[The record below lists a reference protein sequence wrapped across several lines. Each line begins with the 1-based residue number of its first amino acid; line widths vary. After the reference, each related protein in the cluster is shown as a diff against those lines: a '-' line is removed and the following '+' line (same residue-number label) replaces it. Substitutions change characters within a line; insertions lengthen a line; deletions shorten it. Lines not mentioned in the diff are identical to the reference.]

1 MWLALVHGFL
11 HPMHGSPDCK
21 VLVSVGG
28 KRVSSFSF
36 AVFSAITNILLDVSP
51 CSSYPGIFGIS
62 FSPFIKKRILFFSS
76 KVDSYL

>member
-36 AVFSAITNILLDVSP
+36 AVFSAITNVPLDVSP
-51 CSSYPGIFGIS
+51 CSSYFLPWYIRYLFLTLYKKKDS
-62 FSPFIKKRILFFSS
+62 FFLF
-76 KVDSYL
+76 